1 MDRNWTLW
9 HPACRPSH
17 AHPLLEPPQGF
28 EDVPRDVLEYAHC
41 PKPKPKPK
49 PKPEPKPKPKPK
61 PKPESNPKPKP
72 NPNPN
77 QVRTLPGHAIS

>member
-28 EDVPRDVLEYAHC
+28 EDVPRDVLEYAHY
-41 PKPKPKPK
+41 
-49 PKPEPKPKPKPK
+49 
-61 PKPESNPKPKP
+61 
-72 NPNPN
+72 
-77 QVRTLPGHAIS
+77 LGHSK